1 VGVMRVR
8 AQQFSSLCLSFSN
21 CRIVGRTIIFTGML
35 QELKHVYKKI
45 GAEEKPH
52 GRYSINLGSQHW
64 PHSYG
69 TLSRSLHFYGLQMQ
83 EI

>member
-1 VGVMRVR
+1 
-8 AQQFSSLCLSFSN
+8 
-21 CRIVGRTIIFTGML
+21 ML
-35 QELKHVYKKI
+35 QELKRVYKKV
-45 GAEEKPH
+45 GTEEKPH

-83 EI
+83 EK